1 MGDNSS
7 ASNSNDERELK
18 EIRNLLWGPSIR
30 LDVFRRWSQGFE
42 FTDIE
47 PSALVQKQGGPC
59 AVIAPVQAFLLKIL
73 LMETPGHSFSDLTLD
88 KCKRLLIQALCNI
101 LMKCKVTHYRIVTL
115 PEVCTEAKENANE
128 DSEGNIRS
136 TADDEMQRE
145 DPNTAHNV
153 QPEHRELSPKE
164 FHERLGVL
172 NFESI
177 EQVEKYY
184 TENFNALSG
193 PYGVLLFMYTV
204 LLTKGIGNVTSELSD
219 TSEPLIHN
227 TYGYGSQGLINL
239 MLTGRAVPHV
249 WDNDQD
255 VGGLKLRGINQQ
267 ADVGFITLMEQMRY
281 CTVGSFYKN
290 PKNPVWVMG
299 SETHLTVLFSN
310 EKRLVSPETPCE
322 TARRV
327 FKSYDPDGN
336 NFIPSALL
344 GDVLSALDLVSDPEY
359 VDIMRK
365 KLDPENLGIILLNAF
380 MDEFFPIDQRSTP
393 DTFDL
398 MHYNGIP
405 GSNLANKVKYRKGTA
420 ILLESDLKVMCSS
433 SNHMLTCLQTKWP
446 NIEVN
451 WHDGVPSLN

>member
-7 ASNSNDERELK
+7 ASISNDEYELK
-18 EIRNLLWGPSIR
+18 EIRNLLWGPNIR

-42 FTDIE
+42 FSDVE

-73 LMETPGHSFSDLTLD
+73 LMETPGHSLSDLTLD

-115 PEVCTEAKENANE
+115 PDLCLEAKENANE
-128 DSEGNIRS
+128 DIEGNINS
-136 TADDEMQRE
+136 VAAEVMVNDT
-145 DPNTAHNV
+145 PSAHTV
-153 QPEHRELSPKE
+153 TEQHEWSPEE
-164 FHERLGVL
+164 FHERLGVINL
-172 NFESI
+172 DSI
-177 EQVEKYY
+177 EQIEKYY
-184 TENFNALSG
+184 SECFSTLSG
-193 PYGVLLFMYTV
+193 KYGVLLFMYTV
-204 LLTKGIGNVTSELSD
+204 LLTKGIDNVTNELSD

-227 TYGYGSQGLINL
+227 TYGYGSQALINL
-239 MLTGRAVPHV
+239 MLTGQAVAHV

-255 VGGLKLRGINQQ
+255 VGGLKLRGITQQ

-281 CTVGSFYKN
+281 CTVGSFFKN
-290 PKNPVWVMG
+290 PKNPVWVMA
-299 SETHLTVLFSN
+299 SDTHLTVLFSN

-322 TARRV
+322 IARRV

-336 NFIPSALL
+336 NFIPSAVLQ
-344 GDVLSALDLVSDPEY
+344 DVLCALDLVSDPEY

-380 MDEFFPIDQRSTP
+380 MDEFFPEDQRSMP

-405 GSNLANKVKYRKGTA
+405 GSNNGSKVKYSKGSA
-420 ILLESDLKVMCSS
+420 ILLESDLKAMCSS
-433 SNHMLTCLQTKWP
+433 SNLMQTCLQTKWP

-451 WHDGVPSLN
+451 WNDLHIPSLN